1 MWLATKYGFFSVV
14 RNIDFRDRER
24 DGARAYIVRT
34 RRKAD
39 LEGLLQQVDGNAVD
53 TGRITVTMEADYPA
67 RVFVS
72 QQEWEGLMQLLADS
86 IDYSNFKSKIAAT
99 PEQNKD
105 KHAAYAEIWG
115 VMYRTGDRREKE

>member
-14 RNIDFRDRER
+14 RNVDFRDKER

-39 LEGLLQQVDGNAVD
+39 LAGVLEHTEGIGIGSERIQV
-53 TGRITVTMEADYPA
+53 TLEADYPA

-72 QQEWEGLMQLLADS
+72 QSEWEGLMAVLAGS
-86 IDYSNFKSKIAAT
+86 VDYANFKSKIAAT
-99 PEQNKD
+99 PEQSKD
-105 KHAAYAEIWG
+105 KHAAYAEIRG
-115 VMYRTGDRREKE
+115 IMYRTGDRYGAK